1 MPLTTAVAGCFGLWW
16 SPGPQ
21 AGTPPCPPPLWDVG
35 AGGSVAAFLFT
46 FPVLLRS
53 PGDLTELRGASC
65 AVLQFQGVSLG
76 LSWAVNSD
84 GSTCGAGCHV
94 LHHACVPLLRM
105 AGSNLHACGTSVV
118 VRGVLSGPARAALRV
133 KFPEFLWMTIQEVVA
148 AWGDRFPEGGSD
160 LELALSNDIVIQ
172 GP

>member
-1 MPLTTAVAGCFGLWW
+1 M
-16 SPGPQ
+16 
-21 AGTPPCPPPLWDVG
+21 
-35 AGGSVAAFLFT
+35 
-46 FPVLLRS
+46 
-53 PGDLTELRGASC
+53 
-65 AVLQFQGVSLG
+65 
-76 LSWAVNSD
+76 
-84 GSTCGAGCHV
+84 
-94 LHHACVPLLRM
+94 
-105 AGSNLHACGTSVV
+105 V